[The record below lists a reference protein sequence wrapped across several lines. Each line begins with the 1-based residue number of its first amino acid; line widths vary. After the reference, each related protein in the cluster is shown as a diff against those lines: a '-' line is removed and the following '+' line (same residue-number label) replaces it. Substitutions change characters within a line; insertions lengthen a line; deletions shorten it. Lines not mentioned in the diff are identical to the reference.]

1 MSIQALLNIEHPIIQ
16 APMAGAC
23 TPALVAAVSNGGGL
37 GSLGAAPMKPDL
49 LRAQIQKIR
58 ALTGRPFNIN
68 LFAPA
73 SEHFDADAMLGD
85 AARALLE
92 KYHQELGLGEL
103 PAPSGIFG
111 PAEQQLEVLLEE
123 KVPVI
128 SFHFGLAAHHV
139 SAIHAAGLKVICSA
153 TTIEEAVH
161 LECLGC
167 DAVIAQGSEAGGHR
181 GTFMGDFQRGL
192 IGTMALV
199 PQIVDA
205 VSVPV
210 IAAGGIMDARG
221 IVACKA
227 LGASGVQM
235 GTAFLGCHE
244 SGIPDVWR
252 EQLKASSP
260 SRTTVT
266 TVMSGK
272 PARGLANRYIQDMEA
287 LEEAPMPYP
296 LQYALSG
303 AIRKKAAQQGN
314 PDFLAMWSGQGVG
327 MLQEL
332 PAAEL
337 LKALVTQ
344 TRLLLAEL
352 AK

>member
-1 MSIQALLNIEHPIIQ
+1 MSIRALLNIEQPIIQ

-23 TPALVAAVSNGGGL
+23 TPDLVAAVSNGGGL
-37 GSLGAAPMKPDL
+37 GSLGAAPMKPDA
-49 LRAQIQKIR
+49 LREQIQKIR
-58 ALTGRPFNIN
+58 TLTKRPFNIN

-73 SEHFDADAMLGD
+73 SEQFDAGAILGGS
-85 AARALLE
+85 AKALLE

-103 PAPSGIFG
+103 PQPSGIFG
-111 PAEQQLEVLLEE
+111 PAEEQLEVLLDE

-128 SFHFGLAAHHV
+128 SFHFGVEAHHV
-139 SAIHAAGLKVICSA
+139 KAIHSAGLKVICSA

-161 LECLGC
+161 LESIGC

-181 GTFMGDFQRGL
+181 GTFIGDFQQAL

-244 SGIPDVWR
+244 SGIPSAWR
-252 EQLKASSP
+252 QQLKASSP
-260 SRTTVT
+260 SRTIVT
-266 TVMSGK
+266 KVISGK

-287 LEEAPMPYP
+287 LEDGPMPYP
-296 LQYALSG
+296 MQYALSG
-303 AIRKKAAQQGN
+303 AIRRKAAQQGN
-314 PDFLAMWSGQGVG
+314 PDFLAMWAGQGVG
-327 MLQEL
+327 MLREMS
-332 PAAEL
+332 AATL
-337 LKALVTQ
+337 LKALVLETEV
-344 TRLLLAEL
+344 LLKALSG
-352 AK
+352 